1 MGCSSSEQL
10 TINDTEFLPGSYEG
24 MRILPISLSKEK
36 YFKNS
41 MNFSKL
47 QLNPE
52 IESFLLDINISNEE
66 NLNILIDNI
75 YSKFFSEF
83 QKLDMTREDLKEIIL
98 IKVFEKSIPDVM
110 NYKTFIFKN
119 LLSCLID
126 LNENEN
132 NIKINENI
140 PNNFLLASQR
150 YFPNLQKYVEIKIVN
165 EINSDLKLMKY
176 YFENLKFNPKFE
188 INLMKVNIDDDFN
201 KDEMNLINVS
211 QLIFIKKHLNG
222 LALCFDAKRN
232 DFIIKNSMKF
242 IFNAINLNEN
252 LNAFCFIGKYYN
264 EKYTLNNELK
274 NSLFNVIKS
283 DKFFSLVISKIVF
296 NEDEIK
302 DLISLL
308 NNLKKLKFLI
318 VDFQNL
324 NNSLLESFINLCK
337 VNNKLM
343 YCFISGGE
351 LNDINNLGLEKEI
364 KVKNSNFKNFIY
376 IKKLSLFYD

>member
-10 TINDTEFLPGSYEG
+10 TVNDNEFLPGSYEG

-41 MNFSKL
+41 VNFSKL

-52 IESFLLDINISNEE
+52 IESFLSDINISNEE

-126 LNENEN
+126 LNENIN
-132 NIKINENI
+132 NIKVNENI

-150 YFPNLQKYVEIKIVN
+150 YFPNLQKYVEIKFIN

-176 YFENLKFNPKFE
+176 FFENLKFNPKFE
-188 INLMKVNIDDDFN
+188 INLMKVDIDDDFN
-201 KDEMNLINVS
+201 KDEMNLINIS

-222 LALCFDAKRN
+222 LALCFDSNRN
-232 DFIIKNSMKF
+232 DFIIKNSMQF

-252 LNAFCFIGKYYN
+252 LNAFCFIGKTYN
-264 EKYTLNNELK
+264 EKFALNNELK
-274 NSLFNVIKS
+274 NSFFNVIKS
-283 DKFFSLVISKIVF
+283 DKFFSLVISKIAF

-318 VDFQNL
+318 VDFQIL

-337 VNNKLM
+337 SNNKLM

-351 LNDINNLGLEKEI
+351 LNNINNLDIENEI
-364 KVKNSNFKNFIY
+364 KVRNSNFKNFIY

>member
-10 TINDTEFLPGSYEG
+10 TINDNEFLPGSYEG
-24 MRILPISLSKEK
+24 MRILPISLAKQK

-41 MNFSKL
+41 ANFSKL

-52 IESFLLDINISNEE
+52 IESFLSDINISNEE

-83 QKLDMTREDLKEIIL
+83 QKIDMTREDLKEIIL

-126 LNENEN
+126 LNENIN
-132 NIKINENI
+132 NIKVNENL

-150 YFPNLQKYVEIKIVN
+150 YFPNLQKYVEIKYIN

-176 YFENLKFNPKFE
+176 FFENLKFNPKFE

-222 LALCFDAKRN
+222 LALCLDSNRN

-242 IFNAINLNEN
+242 IFNAISLNEN
-252 LNAFCFIGKYYN
+252 LNAFCFIGKSYN
-264 EKYTLNNELK
+264 EKYALNNELK
-274 NSLFNVIKS
+274 NSFFNVIKS

-337 VNNKLM
+337 SNNKLM

-351 LNDINNLGLEKEI
+351 LNNINNLDIENEI
-364 KVKNSNFKNFIY
+364 KIKNTNFKNFIY
-376 IKKLSLFYD
+376 IRKLSLFYD